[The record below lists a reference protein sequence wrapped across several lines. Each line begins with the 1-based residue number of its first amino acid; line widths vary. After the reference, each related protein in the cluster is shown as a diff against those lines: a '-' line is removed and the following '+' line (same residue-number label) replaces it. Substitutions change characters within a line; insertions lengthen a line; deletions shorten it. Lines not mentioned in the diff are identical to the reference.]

1 VLLAVLSNLH
11 VRACPW
17 SRELGQRDVH
27 SRAHEEAAGEEGE
40 QVTEPTDGELLE
52 LAPFDCDCDEC
63 TADAYRAAYNKG
75 KSDGAARLAHLEESA
90 RLLREL
96 FRFGLRP
103 TMVHEGML
111 AEGESLNAWLEADKE
126 AP

>member
-1 VLLAVLSNLH
+1 M
-11 VRACPW
+11 
-17 SRELGQRDVH
+17 
-27 SRAHEEAAGEEGE
+27 
-40 QVTEPTDGELLE
+40 TEPTDEELWK
-52 LAPFDCDCDEC
+52 ASQDAWVA
-63 TADAYRAAYNKG
+63 ADNAGDTEPEDAANRAVYNKG

>member
-1 VLLAVLSNLH
+1 
-11 VRACPW
+11 
-17 SRELGQRDVH
+17 
-27 SRAHEEAAGEEGE
+27 
-40 QVTEPTDGELLE
+40 
-52 LAPFDCDCDEC
+52 
-63 TADAYRAAYNKG
+63 
-75 KSDGAARLAHLEESA
+75 LEESA

>member
-1 VLLAVLSNLH
+1 
-11 VRACPW
+11 
-17 SRELGQRDVH
+17 
-27 SRAHEEAAGEEGE
+27 
-40 QVTEPTDGELLE
+40 VTEPSDEELLRVMQE
-52 LAPFDCDCDEC
+52 AGMPRMLTLRHDEPI
-63 TADAYRAAYNKG
+63 TGPLYDGLRAIYDKG

>member
-1 VLLAVLSNLH
+1 MTEPLVIDGWTCSEKHGVRQAQRGRVTIESDEDGITLDDSTRYYPSGSYGLPASVLSWL
-11 VRACPW
+11 
-17 SRELGQRDVH
+17 
-27 SRAHEEAAGEEGE
+27 
-40 QVTEPTDGELLE
+40 TD
-52 LAPFDCDCDEC
+52 
-63 TADAYRAAYNKG
+63 KG

-111 AEGESLNAWLEADKE
+111 AEGESLNAWLEADKAVRE
-126 AP
+126 